1 MEIRETDIPCLEF
14 KILKMLFAKSGE
26 NTFFND

>member
-14 KILKMLFAKSGE
+14 KILKMLFATSGE
-26 NTFFND
+26 NTLND